1 MKKQHLSPTLGS
13 LLAGLVVALGFMLT
27 TSCEPNNCHVTIGK
41 ANFSCNP
48 NSAAYP
54 GLNHVGGYEAFT
66 GGHRGIMVIR
76 LSQTDFV
83 AFERTCPC
91 DNNSRVEVSA
101 DYGYMVL
108 QCPTCGSLFSVNDM
122 GFPMTGSSVECPL
135 HQYSTNYTGGTLY
148 VY

>member
-1 MKKQHLSPTLGS
+1 MQKHSPLTTLGT
-13 LLAGLVVALGFMLT
+13 LLSAAFLSVGIMLCT
-27 TSCEPNNCHVTIGK
+27 ACEPNNCHVTIGN

-91 DNNSRVEVSA
+91 DNNSRVDISP
-101 DYGYMVL
+101 DYGCMAL
-108 QCPTCGSLFSVNDM
+108 QCPTCGSLYSVNDF
-122 GFPMTGSSVECPL
+122 GYPMSGSSSSCPL
-135 HQYSTNYTGGTLY
+135 HQYTTNYTGGTLY